1 MMAPVNTIT
10 TLGPLLEGQ
19 KKPLWCTPRRLKR
32 HGLGRAGQLSSAHCF
47 PPSCSCEQRVPK
59 TKFSSFAQICRQL
72 AFHAQNL
79 LKHQHRRAKCLGRK
93 IPFMQSL
100 KGKKKEALNLEQSTT
115 RCFISFEEQHG
126 SAAVVIAPPAAT
138 SPGSASYTS
147 HFQLTE
153 PLGTMLPQG
162 LV

>member
-100 KGKKKEALNLEQSTT
+100 KGKKEALNLEQSTT
-115 RCFISFEEQHG
+115 RCFISFEEPHG
-126 SAAVVIAPPAAT
+126 SAAVVIAPPAAM

-147 HFQLTE
+147 HFKLTE